1 MHKILYGN
9 CHIGLQWFVRKR
21 CIHVMMY
28 LWLKTRNTMYTR
40 SPLWFESL
48 PFSQILG
55 GIGGPKKIIWDSRK
69 NTERSEGK
77 ICRVWTTCWAPVI
90 CHGRPWWSCRCCGR
104 TSKSLKSQWWI
115 WVGHVPWRLWL
126 TVCFWHLWL
135 SWFPGGNWNNQWWK
149 RCPGFNAYTIR
160 KTSCRITRF
169 LTRSLRFVRQPP
181 SEP

>member
-69 NTERSEGK
+69 KTERSEGK
-77 ICRVWTTCWAPVI
+77 ICRVWTTCWAPVDSME
-90 CHGRPWWSCRCCGR
+90 GRGDPVGVVDEPPNHWRASGGSGLGMCRGDCDWQSVSGTFDSVDSPGAIETTNGEKGAQVLMPIQSER
-104 TSKSLKSQWWI
+104 
-115 WVGHVPWRLWL
+115 
-126 TVCFWHLWL
+126 HL
-135 SWFPGGNWNNQWWK
+135 
-149 RCPGFNAYTIR
+149 
-160 KTSCRITRF
+160 
-169 LTRSLRFVRQPP
+169 V
-181 SEP
+181 E